1 MCYSKLTLWRVEE
14 HALNKGTGTIPGKT
28 EPTVISAVGYEDPD
42 SQLFSPPPA
51 PHASPHCHLCLLGE
65 ALGWEFS
72 LNDSSQ
78 HVVSCLAA
86 APTFLAEALLILSD
100 PQVLVSLTGQPA
112 ACWAGGKLHFSSQ
125 LRFSP
130 TSYLCPRLTYSGWV
144 VELLVTDPRKLSL
157 GTSLKILLRDRHQQR
172 WARSNCLV
180 LKLVSKWTKKPL
192 DIESSVSLLLFLP
205 SFTPS
210 PFQTPWT

>member
-1 MCYSKLTLWRVEE
+1 MRLTYKQGKHEMCYSKLTLWRVEE

-28 EPTVISAVGYEDPD
+28 EPTVISAVWYEGPD

-65 ALGWEFS
+65 VLGWEFS

-112 ACWAGGKLHFSSQ
+112 ACWAGGKRGLVS
-125 LRFSP
+125 
-130 TSYLCPRLTYSGWV
+130 PRLSC
-144 VELLVTDPRKLSL
+144 
-157 GTSLKILLRDRHQQR
+157 I
-172 WARSNCLV
+172 
-180 LKLVSKWTKKPL
+180 
-192 DIESSVSLLLFLP
+192 SLLLPTFVPALP
-205 SFTPS
+205 TLAGL
-210 PFQTPWT
+210 